1 MLGYIVKSVELRTRA
16 VMFRLYNALV
26 RAHLAWAIVSGKI
39 DEYPNDKAKWKT
51 NFRCALHSLKHFRK
65 IQDYSKDS
73 ENPHKVYQVEIMHVC
88 VHPKLNII
96 FPNNLLFSIKE
107 MNFSPECIYNKVPLS
122 MCSVHASQVIYVSCC
137 FSMFSQAVMQKHY
150 SEQLIC
156 TEPIQNIY
164 QTPASPEIISEN
176 MQPISGMMTVDYPT
190 YETMMIDPYLNSQSG
205 IPDTV
210 PEQSYVAVNQPAG
223 NHQHFP
229 TEYDLEITIWY
240 RRKTVLTTQVHSP
253 KVQLHYHN
261 EDHALGATQAIC
273 FPDADQLID
282 HLQIDF
288 TNRILNSIKRG
299 LLLEV
304 KQTGIYGTRQDMCHV
319 YATTSDPALC
329 TNVEPNKLPQ
339 NKEVELLNFHKY
351 IAELKEFKENKRGS
365 PDYAIYLC
373 FGEKFPDGKPR
384 EKKLIVVKVVPLILR
399 HCHEL
404 AQIQGASSLHSD
416 NISLQ
421 ISQNSLFDFIS
432 SVMDLPTNLI

>member
-1 MLGYIVKSVELRTRA
+1 MQSSKPQFGSWLIQQVDSGQYPGLSWISKDKFCIPWKHNSRKDCIDEDCKI
-16 VMFRLYNALV
+16 FK
-26 RAHLAWAIVSGKI
+26 AWAIVSGKI

-73 ENPHKVYQVEIMHVC
+73 ENPHKVYQVET
-88 VHPKLNII
+88 
-96 FPNNLLFSIKE
+96 
-107 MNFSPECIYNKVPLS
+107 
-122 MCSVHASQVIYVSCC
+122 
-137 FSMFSQAVMQKHY
+137 VMQKHY

-176 MQPISGMMTVDYPT
+176 MQQDSSSNLLTMNLRNQLPGHVQWEQPISGMMTVDYPT